1 MKLNSQLLHALINT
15 SMRDSLAWVGGRT
28 AEGHTVPNSLK
39 SSMFCTQIGQNLDHF
54 YSGEGVVKRQ
64 IIVNG
69 DGERTAGEWLLDI
82 AWTEGWISK
91 TAVLKVHRP
100 GLLRCAVEC
109 ESSTAGR
116 EFFKDFAK
124 LVNIRSRTK
133 IFLGG
138 LNQITSSAAEAYRER
153 RVDEAGEFVRELE
166 GAESSTD
173 WYIGFWPSPAGTLD
187 TSLWDRLDEY
197 PHLSR
202 GYVYRYNYLEHK
214 FVEYTPGR

>member
-1 MKLNSQLLHALINT
+1 
-15 SMRDSLAWVGGRT
+15 
-28 AEGHTVPNSLK
+28 
-39 SSMFCTQIGQNLDHF
+39 MFCTQIGQNLDHF
-54 YSGEGVVKRQ
+54 YSGEGVTRRQ
-64 IIVNG
+64 IIVKG

-82 AWTEGWISK
+82 AWTESWISK
-91 TAVLKVHRP
+91 TVPLKSQRP

-124 LVNIRSRTK
+124 LVNIRSKAK

-138 LNQITSSAAEAYRER
+138 LNQVKPSAAESYREL
-153 RVDEAGEFVRELE
+153 RVREAGEFVREID
-166 GAESSTD
+166 GDDSPTD
-173 WYIGFWPSPAGTLD
+173 WYIGFWPSPAGTLN
-187 TSLWDRLDEY
+187 TSLWDRLAEF

-202 GYVYRYNYLEHK
+202 GYVYRYDPLAHE